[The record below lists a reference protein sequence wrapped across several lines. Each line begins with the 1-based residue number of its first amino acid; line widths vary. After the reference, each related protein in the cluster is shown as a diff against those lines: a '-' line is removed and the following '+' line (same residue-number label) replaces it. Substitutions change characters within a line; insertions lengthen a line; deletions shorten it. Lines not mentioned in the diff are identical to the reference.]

1 MGEVVQLPVRRE
13 QQPSDQPSE
22 QPSEQVDQPRR
33 EVPGREPRRE
43 TGAPV
48 ERSVEP
54 PVEPLWRES
63 VGRALREQRLASGK
77 RLVDVAE
84 EAGVSPQYLS
94 EVERGLKD
102 PSSELLAAI
111 AGALGLSVAEI
122 ATRVASTNP
131 SAPTAPATPSTR
143 APQRGPQSPVCL
155 AA

>member
-1 MGEVVQLPVRRE
+1 MGDVVQLPVRRE
-13 QQPSDQPSE
+13 QPQETSA
-22 QPSEQVDQPRR
+22 PRR
-33 EVPGREPRRE
+33 EAPARAPREVERRVERRLEPRVQ
-43 TGAPV
+43 P
-48 ERSVEP
+48 S
-54 PVEPLWRES
+54 VEPLWRES
-63 VGRALREQRLASGK
+63 VGHELRDERLASGK

-122 ATRVASTNP
+122 ATRVAS
-131 SAPTAPATPSTR
+131 STIDT
-143 APQRGPQSPVCL
+143 QSPVCL